1 MRLTMA
7 YNMLKWWKGTG
18 SFKILWSN
26 SLISIANSPASFQ
39 VGSVVKDLIEE
50 VDELFSE
57 KDKDRDEV
65 TFDKLLEEPRI

>member
-1 MRLTMA
+1 M
-7 YNMLKWWKGTG
+7 
-18 SFKILWSN
+18 
-26 SLISIANSPASFQ
+26 
-39 VGSVVKDLIEE
+39 VKDLIEE